1 MRTPGKRRLSYNEGV
16 DEPANLIA
24 EEPVEVEEE
33 IPAEENESV
42 ERIDDHDRFEPPMLD
57 EP

>member
-1 MRTPGKRRLSYNEGV
+1 MLSYNESV
-16 DEPANLIA
+16 NEPANLIA
-24 EEPVEVEEE
+24 EEPVEVEAE
-33 IPAEENESV
+33 IPAEENEPV